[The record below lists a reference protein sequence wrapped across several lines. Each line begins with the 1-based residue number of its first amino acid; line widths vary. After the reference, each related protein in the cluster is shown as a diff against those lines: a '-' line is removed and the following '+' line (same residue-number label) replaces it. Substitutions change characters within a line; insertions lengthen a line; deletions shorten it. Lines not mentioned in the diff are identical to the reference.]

1 MVAFLKI
8 LDMTNSEMNCQEVEK
23 FSDLV
28 EIQEKLK
35 FEMSKLAFTATS
47 FEP

>member
-1 MVAFLKI
+1 MVVVLKI
-8 LDMTNSEMNCQEVEK
+8 LDMSNSEMNCPEVKK

-28 EIQEKLK
+28 EIQGKLK

>member
-8 LDMTNSEMNCQEVEK
+8 LDMANSEMNCQEVEK
-23 FSDLV
+23 FSALV

-35 FEMSKLAFTATS
+35 FEMSKLLTATS

>member
-8 LDMTNSEMNCQEVEK
+8 LDMSNSEMNCQEVEK

-35 FEMSKLAFTATS
+35 FETSKLAFTATS